1 MVRGGS
7 FENEAF
13 VKQIISQAA
22 ELKDV
27 RADILKTIHELSLI
41 YEASHLCRTPE
52 ELLKFVEGVEND
64 TKI

>member
-1 MVRGGS
+1 MK
-7 FENEAF
+7 NEAF

-41 YEASHLCRTPE
+41 YEASHPFAEPPNSC
-52 ELLKFVEGVEND
+52 
-64 TKI
+64 